1 MFDSTSVS
9 TLERIEENPTREITD
24 DDMTVMLEWIRKQ
37 LPREYFSPGNCAT
50 F

>member
-9 TLERIEENPTREITD
+9 TLETQHEKITD
-24 DDMTVMLEWIRKQ
+24 DDMTVMLDALDVDQEAIAKRV
-37 LPREYFSPGNCAT
+37 FSPGNFTT